1 MNITRRRTTLGLI
14 LTATVAGSTAAWGQA
29 YPSKS
34 IRIVVPY
41 TPGGSNDVLA
51 RILADRLGRMWSQP
65 LVVDN
70 RPGAAGN
77 IGADNA
83 AKSPPDG
90 YTLLIAANNILTIN
104 AAMFAKM
111 PFDPA
116 KDLTSV
122 TLLGTVPFVLVAGP
136 SAKVSSVAELIA
148 LSKSK
153 AGGVSYA
160 SSGIGSPQHLS
171 AELFRSLARISMTHV
186 AYKGAAPAITDLLGG
201 VVDIQFGSVSTLLP
215 HIRAGKLTALAVAG
229 TRRVPSLPNVPT
241 MIEAGV
247 AGYDSEPWVGLS
259 VPSGVPDAVIQKI
272 GRDVREVFNSP
283 EVVQKLVEQ
292 GIDPRPTSSAEMAK
306 LVEVDRAKW
315 GRIIT
320 EAGIKAE

>member
-1 MNITRRRTTLGLI
+1 MNETRRRATLGLI
-14 LTATVAGSTAAWGQA
+14 LTAAGVGSSVAWGQA
-29 YPSKS
+29 YPSKA

-51 RILADRLGRMWSQP
+51 RILADRLGRAWSQP

-122 TLLGTVPFVLVAGP
+122 TLLGTVPFVLVAGS

-148 LSKSK
+148 MSKSRS
-153 AGGVSYA
+153 GGISYA

-171 AELFRSLARISMTHV
+171 AELFRSLAHISMTHI
-186 AYKGAAPAITDLLGG
+186 AYKGAAPAITDMLGG
-201 VVDIQFGSVSTLLP
+201 VVDVQFGSGEHAAAPYPCRKTDGLG
-215 HIRAGKLTALAVAG
+215 RRG
-229 TRRVPSLPNVPT
+229 TRRR
-241 MIEAGV
+241 
-247 AGYDSEPWVGLS
+247 
-259 VPSGVPDAVIQKI
+259 VIAECANHDR
-272 GRDVREVFNSP
+272 GRCCR
-283 EVVQKLVEQ
+283 L
-292 GIDPRPTSSAEMAK
+292 
-306 LVEVDRAKW
+306 
-315 GRIIT
+315 
-320 EAGIKAE
+320 

>member
-1 MNITRRRTTLGLI
+1 MNSTRRRATLGL
-14 LTATVAGSTAAWGQA
+14 LLAATGTASSVAWGQA
-29 YPSKS
+29 YPSKP

-51 RILADRLGRMWSQP
+51 RILADRLGRAWAQP

-83 AKSPPDG
+83 AKSAPDG
-90 YTLLIAANNILTIN
+90 YTLLVAANNILTIN

-116 KDLTSV
+116 KDLASV

-136 SAKVSSVAELIA
+136 SAKVSSLAELIA
-148 LSKSK
+148 LSKSRP
-153 AGGVSYA
+153 AGISYA

-171 AELFRSLARISMTHV
+171 AELFRSLARIPMNHIP
-186 AYKGAAPAITDLLGG
+186 YKGAAPAITDLLGG
-201 VVDIQFGSVSTLLP
+201 VVDVQFGSVSTLLP
-215 HIRAGKLTALAVAG
+215 HIRSGKLTALAVAG
-229 TRRVPSLPNVPT
+229 TKRVATLPNVPT

-247 AGYDSEPWVGLS
+247 AGYDSEPWVGLT
-259 VPSGVPDAVIQKI
+259 VPAGVPDAIVQKI
-272 GRDVREVFNSP
+272 GRDVREVLSSP
-283 EVVQKLVEQ
+283 DVVQKLVEQ
-292 GIDPRPTSSAEMAK
+292 GIDPRPTSAAEMAK
-306 LVEVDRAKW
+306 LVETDRAKW
-315 GRIIT
+315 SRIIV

>member
-1 MNITRRRTTLGLI
+1 MNKTRRQATLGL
-14 LTATVAGSTAAWGQA
+14 LCAATGIGSSAAWGQA
-29 YPSKS
+29 YPSKPV
-34 IRIVVPY
+34 RLVVPY

-51 RILADRLGRMWSQP
+51 RILADRLGRAWSQP

-90 YTLLIAANNILTIN
+90 YTLLIAANNILAIN
-104 AAMFAKM
+104 AALFAKM

-148 LSKSK
+148 RSK
-153 AGGVSYA
+153 AKDGGVSYA

-171 AELFRSLARISMTHV
+171 AELFRSLARIPMTHV

-201 VVDIQFGSVSTLLP
+201 TVDVQFGSVSTLLP
-215 HIRAGKLTALAVAG
+215 HIRSGKLTALAVAG
-229 TRRVPSLPNVPT
+229 THRVASLPNVPT
-241 MIEAGV
+241 MIEAGI

-259 VPSGVPDAVIQKI
+259 APSGVPNAVIQKI
-272 GRDVREVFNSP
+272 GRDVREVLGQSD
-283 EVVQKLVEQ
+283 VVQKLVEQ
-292 GIDPRPTSSAEMAK
+292 GIEPRPSSAAEMEK
-306 LVEVDRAKW
+306 LVKAEREKW
-315 GRIIT
+315 GRIIA